1 MKIWLLMLVPL
12 VATIALLL
20 FFRKKIAWWEY
31 LSLFGSSFLLI
42 LISKLIITTSMT
54 SDTEYWSE
62 PAYKVVYEG
71 AWDEWIVDECS
82 YDCFCTTDSDNNE
95 TCQTCWEDCSY
106 RDYHSAYWRII
117 SASGKSYTISEH
129 EYEKIVD
136 RWGGEKK
143 TGYHSGRDMHND
155 DGIYES
161 ICPKDR
167 PDLVEC
173 IVSSHS
179 YTNKVQAAHSVHEY
193 PEVSEDD
200 VSKYALQEYPGI
212 YSSYKQKH
220 ILGAYDSKNGNAE
233 QNMQALNAE
242 LGPSKQCKAF
252 IVVFK
257 NQPEEAGKL
266 QEAYW
271 KGGNK
276 NEFVITIGV
285 DDKNQV
291 QWVHPFSW
299 TENELIKTTTKN
311 FVMQQKKLNLFE
323 VSKYMHAELRSG
335 FERKPFADFDYLT
348 AEPSNRS
355 IKITM
360 IILFIIIIGLSV
372 LFVFNRHDE
381 TVISSA
387 IKRMREN
394 SYDDY

>member
-1 MKIWLLMLVPL
+1 MKIWLLMLVPV
-12 VATIALLL
+12 VAAIALLL

-71 AWDEWIVDECS
+71 AWDEWIEDECS
-82 YDCFCTTDSDNNE
+82 YDCFCSTNDDGYE

-106 RDYHSAYWRII
+106 RDYHSAYWSIV
-117 SASGKSYTISEH
+117 SNSGKSYGISEN

-136 RWGGEKK
+136 KWGGEKRK
-143 TGYHSGRDMHND
+143 GSHYGQDMHSD

-161 ICPKDR
+161 ICPKGK
-167 PDLVEC
+167 PDLIEC
-173 IVSSHS
+173 VVSSHS

-193 PEVSEDD
+193 PEVSEDN
-200 VSKYALQEYPGI
+200 VSNYALQEYPEI
-212 YSSYKQKH
+212 YNSYKQKH
-220 ILGAYDSKNGNAE
+220 ILGVTERKAE

-257 NQPEEAGKL
+257 NQSEEAGKM

-276 NEFVITIGV
+276 NEFIMTIGIN
-285 DDKNQV
+285 DDNQA
-291 QWVHPFSW
+291 QWAYPFSW

-311 FVMQQKKLNLFE
+311 FVMQQKKLNLYE
-323 VSKYMHAELRSG
+323 VSKYMHSELKSG
-335 FERKPFADFDYLT
+335 FERKHFADFEYLT
-348 AEPSNRS
+348 AEPTNRS

-360 IILFIIIIGLSV
+360 IILFIIILGLSV
-372 LFVFNRHDE
+372 LFIFNRHDE
-381 TVISSA
+381 TVVSSY
-387 IKRMREN
+387 IKRVREN
-394 SYDDY
+394 GFNDY